1 LAEAVVDEFDVPA
14 GHFPDVVAAGAGGEQ
29 PPPPSSAAG
38 VAEDVVGD
46 SGRETAAAGDVCV

>member
-14 GHFPDVVAAGAGGEQ
+14 GHFADVVAACADGEQ

-46 SGRETAAAGDVCV
+46 SGRERSVASDVCV